1 MSEIVE
7 EAVCLSVLAFRMQI
21 YVNHRQSGMC
31 GMLLMLDPSKPR
43 RDQQL
48 RLLWER
54 MLSL

>member
-43 RDQQL
+43 RDQQ
-48 RLLWER
+48 
-54 MLSL
+54 